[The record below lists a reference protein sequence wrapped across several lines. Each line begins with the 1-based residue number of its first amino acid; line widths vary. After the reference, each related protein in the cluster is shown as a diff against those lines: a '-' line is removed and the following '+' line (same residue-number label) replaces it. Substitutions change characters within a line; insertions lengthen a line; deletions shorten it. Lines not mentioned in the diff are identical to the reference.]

1 MKYQYN
7 YIYLIIIFMLII
19 FLFFMIN
26 RMTNIT
32 ENYTGLKTHYFFDNL
47 KKYNFT
53 YDNQKNITYCP
64 NNNKSIQC
72 LTKNYKLHFNSPESV
87 KLVKNKVKTSSLLQ
101 KYGIPVPTFVVVN
114 VRKPYPLLMKQLQ
127 ENKIRI
133 PFVIKPINGTFGIDV
148 QKIDS
153 QNEFFQTLTKFKKK
167 YEDMMV
173 ENFFEGSVYRIFVFQ
188 GKIIDIIK
196 RDKPYIVGN
205 GYDSVEYLITQR
217 NQNMVNNGFFE
228 TKNLSIDYM
237 EKQGYTLQSIL
248 PLHHKLFITN
258 VINMHNGALLERI
271 NISSVPVKNLDL
283 FIKVGQILKINCYG
297 LDYISR
303 DVTKPFKF
311 GEDVILEVNGTP
323 DTEIHTKIDE
333 YGPLFFEKIV
343 KNIF

>member
-1 MKYQYN
+1 MNKKFYYH
-7 YIYLIIIFMLII
+7 YFILLFILIIIFYFLNKLII
-19 FLFFMIN
+19 IK
-26 RMTNIT
+26 
-32 ENYTGLKTHYFFDNL
+32 ENYTGLKTSYFFDNL
-47 KKYNFT
+47 KKYSFT
-53 YDNQKNITYCP
+53 YDDKKNITYCP
-64 NNNKSIQC
+64 YNNEPNKC

-87 KLVKNKVKTSSLLQ
+87 KLVKNKVKTSSILQ
-101 KYGIPVPTFVVVN
+101 KYNIPVPTFVVIN
-114 VRKPYPLLMKQLQ
+114 VQESYSLLMKKLQ
-127 ENKIRI
+127 ENKIRF
-133 PFVIKPINGTFGIDV
+133 PFIIKPINGTFGIDV

-153 QNEFFQTLTKFKKK
+153 QNEFAQILIKFKKK
-167 YEDMMV
+167 YEDMMI

-196 RDKPYIVGN
+196 RDKPYIIGN
-205 GYDSVEYLITQR
+205 GYDSVEYLIKQR
-217 NQNMVNNGFFE
+217 NQNMIDNGFFE

-248 PLHHKLFITN
+248 PEHHKLYISN

-271 NISSVPVKNLDL
+271 NISNVPVKNLDL

-297 LDYISR
+297 LDYISK
-303 DVTKPFKF
+303 DITKPFKF

-323 DTEIHTKIDE
+323 DTEIHTKIDK